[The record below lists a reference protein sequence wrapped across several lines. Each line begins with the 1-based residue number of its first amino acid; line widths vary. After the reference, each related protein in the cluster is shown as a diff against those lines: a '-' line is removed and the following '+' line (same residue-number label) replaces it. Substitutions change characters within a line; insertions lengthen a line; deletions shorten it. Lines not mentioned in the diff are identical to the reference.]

1 MHQRICVKKTRYIC
15 GRLDMLRIGK
25 SRIVLYAGCSALL
38 FCLQSIKAYAATE
51 SSPPYVIRMCILPFY
66 TSASRASLDSD
77 LGPLLE
83 AGLSG
88 NRWLELIPAKKVYEW
103 TYELQPQ
110 PWLVRGF
117 WEEGSDAR
125 DAEVFFWLRKRLL
138 QKSWAR
144 FPADYQTI
152 GRVIST
158 GMRKTLVI
166 EIMESGHS
174 RNAVFTSTQGADRAE
189 GIPEAMTRASAEI
202 LDFLE
207 PRWSVRYLEEV
218 RKQYLAQMRSL
229 EGAIRESEEQVKAH
243 PEAAALRVVLLSLY
257 EEDRDRYAGLARNT
271 AVELIR
277 LWEARGEDARRLTE
291 RLGVDPFLV
300 LCREQA
306 REEDWSG
313 VEETCRLACERNPL
327 RSAEYDK
334 WRLRASEQLE
344 LKEGKKTP

>member
-1 MHQRICVKKTRYIC
+1 MS
-15 GRLDMLRIGK
+15 RIGK
-25 SRIVLYAGCSALL
+25 SRIVLYAICWVLL
-38 FCLQSIKAYAATE
+38 FCLQSIKALAGTE
-51 SSPPYVIRMCILPFY
+51 SRPPYVIRMCILPFY

-110 PWLVRGF
+110 PWLVKGI
-117 WEEGSDAR
+117 WEEGGDAR
-125 DAEVFFWLRKRLL
+125 DAEAFFWLRKRLL
-138 QKSWAR
+138 QKSRAR
-144 FPADYQTI
+144 FPADYQAI

-166 EIMESGHS
+166 EIIESGHS
-174 RNAVFTSTQGADRAE
+174 RTAVFTSTQGADRAE
-189 GIPEAMTRASAEI
+189 GIPDAMTRASAEI
-202 LDFLE
+202 LAFLE

-218 RKQYLAQMRSL
+218 RKEYLAQVRSL
-229 EGAIRESEEQVKAH
+229 ERAVQESEEQVKAH
-243 PEAAALRVVLLSLY
+243 PETVALRVVLLSLY
-257 EEDRDRYAGLARNT
+257 EEDVDRYGGLAKKT

-277 LWEARGEDARRLTE
+277 MWDARYEDEKRLTQ

-306 REEDWSG
+306 REGDWSG
-313 VEETCRLACERNPL
+313 VQQTCQLGRERNPL
-327 RSAEYDK
+327 GSVEYDE
-334 WRLRASEQLE
+334 WQLRASEQLE
-344 LKEGKKTP
+344 AKEGKKTP

>member
-1 MHQRICVKKTRYIC
+1 
-15 GRLDMLRIGK
+15 MLRIGK

-38 FCLQSIKAYAATE
+38 FCLQSIRAHAATE
-51 SSPPYVIRMCILPFY
+51 SRPPYVIRMCILPFY

-103 TYELQPQ
+103 TYELQAQ
-110 PWLVRGF
+110 PWLVKGF

-125 DAEVFFWLRKRLL
+125 NAEVFFWLRKRLL

-144 FPADYQTI
+144 FPADYQAI

-189 GIPEAMTRASAEI
+189 GLPEAMTRASAEI

-207 PRWSVRYLEEV
+207 PRWSVRYLEQV

-243 PEAAALRVVLLSLY
+243 PETAALRVVLLSLY

-277 LWEARGEDARRLTE
+277 LWDARGEDEIRLTE
-291 RLGVDPFLV
+291 TLGVDPFLV

-306 REEDWSG
+306 REEDWPG
-313 VEETCRLACERNPL
+313 VEETCRLASEKNPL

-334 WRLRASEQLE
+334 WRLRATKQLE
-344 LKEGKKTP
+344 QKEGKKTP

>member
-1 MHQRICVKKTRYIC
+1 MS
-15 GRLDMLRIGK
+15 RIGK
-25 SRIVLYAGCSALL
+25 NRVFLFMGCGMLL
-38 FCLQSIKAYAATE
+38 FCLGSIKALAATE
-51 SSPPYVIRMCILPFY
+51 SRAPYVIRMCILPFY

-83 AGLSG
+83 AGLAG

-110 PWLVRGF
+110 PWLVKGI
-117 WEEGSDAR
+117 WEEGRDAR
-125 DAEVFFWLRKRLL
+125 DAEVFFWFRKRLL
-138 QKSWAR
+138 QKARAR
-144 FPADYQTI
+144 FPADYQAI

-166 EIMESGHS
+166 EIIESGHS
-174 RNAVFTSTQGADRAE
+174 RKAVFTSTQGADRAE

-207 PRWSVRYLEEV
+207 PRGSVRYLKEV
-218 RKQYLAQMRSL
+218 RKQYLAQIRSL
-229 EGAIRESEEQVKAH
+229 EGAVRESEEQVKAH
-243 PEAAALRVVLLSLY
+243 PETVALRVVLLSLY
-257 EEDRDRYAGLARNT
+257 EEDRHRYAGLAKYT

-277 LWEARGEDARRLTE
+277 LWDTRDEDEKRLTE

-306 REEDWSG
+306 REGDWSG
-313 VEETCRLACERNPL
+313 VQETCRLGQERNPL
-327 RSAEYDK
+327 RSAEYEK

-344 LKEGKKTP
+344 VKEGKKTP

>member
-1 MHQRICVKKTRYIC
+1 MS
-15 GRLDMLRIGK
+15 RIGK
-25 SRIVLYAGCSALL
+25 SRIVLYAVCFALL
-38 FCLQSIKAYAATE
+38 FCLQSISAYAVTK
-51 SSPPYVIRMCILPFY
+51 SRPPHVIRMCILPFY

-110 PWLVRGF
+110 PWLVKGI
-117 WEEGSDAR
+117 WEEGTDAR
-125 DAEVFFWLRKRLL
+125 DAEAFFWLRKRLL
-138 QKSWAR
+138 QKSRAR
-144 FPADYQTI
+144 FPADYQAI

-158 GMRKTLVI
+158 GMRKTLVV
-166 EIMESGHS
+166 EIIESGHS

-189 GIPEAMTRASAEI
+189 GIPEAMTRASTEI

-207 PRWSVRYLEEV
+207 PRWSILYLEEV
-218 RKQYLAQMRSL
+218 RKEYLAQLRSL

-243 PEAAALRVVLLSLY
+243 PETVALRLVLLSLY
-257 EEDRDRYAGLARNT
+257 EEDTERYAGLARNT

-277 LWEARGEDARRLTE
+277 LWDSRDEDERRVTE
-291 RLGVDPFLV
+291 KLGVDPFPV

-313 VEETCRLACERNPL
+313 VEETCRLALEKNPL

-344 LKEGKKTP
+344 LAEGKKTP

>member
-1 MHQRICVKKTRYIC
+1 MS
-15 GRLDMLRIGK
+15 RIGK
-25 SRIVLYAGCSALL
+25 RRVVLFMGCSVLL
-38 FCLQSIKAYAATE
+38 FCLQSIHALAANE
-51 SSPPYVIRMCILPFY
+51 SRPPHVIRMCILPFY

-110 PWLVRGF
+110 PWLVKGI

-138 QKSWAR
+138 QKSRAR
-144 FPADYQTI
+144 FPADYQAI

-166 EIMESGHS
+166 EVIESGHS
-174 RNAVFTSTQGADRAE
+174 RNAVFTSTQGAESAE
-189 GIPEAMTRASAEI
+189 GIPEAMTRAAGEI

-207 PRWSVRYLEEV
+207 PRWSVRYLKEV
-218 RKQYLAQMRSL
+218 RKQYLAQLCSL
-229 EGAIRESEEQVKAH
+229 EWAIRESEEQLEAH
-243 PEAAALRVVLLSLY
+243 PETVALRVLLLSLY
-257 EEDRDRYAGLARNT
+257 EEDRDRYARLAKNT
-271 AVELIR
+271 AVELIHAWDTR
-277 LWEARGEDARRLTE
+277 DEDARRLTE
-291 RLGVDPFLV
+291 RLGVDPFMV

-306 REEDWSG
+306 KEGDWPG
-313 VEETCRLACERNPL
+313 VRETCELGRQKNPL
-327 RSAEYDK
+327 GSAEYDDCQ
-334 WRLRASEQLE
+334 LRASEQLE
-344 LKEGKKTP
+344 VTEGKKTPKN

>member
-1 MHQRICVKKTRYIC
+1 MSRTVKR
-15 GRLDMLRIGK
+15 
-25 SRIVLYAGCSALL
+25 RIVLYAGWLVLL
-38 FCLQSIKAYAATE
+38 FCLQSVHAPAATE
-51 SSPPYVIRMCILPFY
+51 SSPPQVIRMCILPFY

-88 NRWLELIPAKKVYEW
+88 NKWLELIPAKKVYEW

-110 PWLVRGF
+110 PWLVKGI
-117 WEEGSDAR
+117 WEEGGDAR
-125 DAEVFFWLRKRLL
+125 DAEAFFWLRKRLL
-138 QKSWAR
+138 EKSRAR
-144 FPADYQTI
+144 FPADYQAI

-166 EIMESGHS
+166 EIVESGFS
-174 RNAVFTSTQGADRAE
+174 RAAVFTSTQGADTAE

-207 PRWSVRYLEEV
+207 PRWSIRYLEEV
-218 RKQYLAQMRSL
+218 RKQYLAQVRSL
-229 EGAIRESEEQVKAH
+229 EGAVLESEEQVKAH
-243 PEAAALRVVLLSLY
+243 PETVALRVVLLSLY
-257 EEDRDRYAGLARNT
+257 EEDRERYAGRAKDT

-277 LWEARGEDARRLTE
+277 SWDVRDEDDKRLTE

-306 REEDWSG
+306 REGDWSG
-313 VEETCRLACERNPL
+313 VRETCRLGEERNPL
-327 RSAEYDK
+327 RSAEYEK
-334 WRLRASEQLE
+334 WQSRASEQLE
-344 LKEGKKTP
+344 VNQGKKTPQE